1 MNKKTFYL
9 FMVLLFFM
17 VNGSVQAKYFSPEGY
32 WKTFDD
38 DTHELES
45 IVKLWIEKDELKG
58 RIVKLFPKPDEDPDP
73 KCDKCPGKKKDMK
86 ILGMIFLWGFS
97 REGDRWIEG
106 KILDPENGKTYHC
119 RVEVVE
125 GGKKMKVF
133 GYIKIIFKIGRTQT
147 WIRTDK
153 EFLEKKQ

>member
-1 MNKKTFYL
+1 MKKKMIYL
-9 FMVLLFFM
+9 LMVFLFFL
-17 VNGSVQAKYFSPEGY
+17 VNNTAQAEYFSPEGY

-45 IVKLWIEKDELKG
+45 IVKLWIEKGKLMG

-73 KCDKCPGKKKDMK
+73 VCDKCPGKRKDMK

-97 REGDRWIEG
+97 RDEDRWVDG

-125 GGKKMKVF
+125 DGKKMKVF

-153 EFLEKKQ
+153 EALKK